1 MQDKLDE
8 WFAEDFGKGDFTSQA
23 AVDNKPCEAKVTGG
37 PGIISGLN
45 ICLALLERHDIDYTT
60 DYRWRH
66 NRFTSNYF
74 T

>member
-1 MQDKLDE
+1 MLDKLDE

-23 AVDNKPCEAKVTGG
+23 VVENITCEANITGG

-45 ICLALLERHDIDYTT
+45 TVSYTHLT
-60 DYRWRH
+60 LP
-66 NRFTSNYF
+66 T